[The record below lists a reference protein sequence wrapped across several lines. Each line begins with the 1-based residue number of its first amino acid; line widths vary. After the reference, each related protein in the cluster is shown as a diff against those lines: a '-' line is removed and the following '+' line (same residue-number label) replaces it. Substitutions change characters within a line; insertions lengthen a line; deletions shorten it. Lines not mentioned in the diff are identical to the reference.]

1 VRSARA
7 QAALAGREFVVPDDV
22 HAVAVPVLAHRLVL
36 TAEALAARRSPADL
50 IRGVLQRVV
59 VPHGNG
65 QVSQPVS
72 GPNGRW
78 LGGMRPGR

>member
-1 VRSARA
+1 
-7 QAALAGREFVVPDDV
+7 
-22 HAVAVPVLAHRLVL
+22 VPVLAHRLVL

-50 IRGVLQRVV
+50 IRSVLQRVV
-59 VPHGNG
+59 IPHGGSG

-78 LGGMRPGR
+78 LGMRQGR